1 MDATGKIHDLI
12 EITERLAALLM
23 KENKALGD
31 KNAEEATKYL
41 EEKSNLSRIY
51 ESRIKG
57 MMDNPSALAAVDP
70 ELRLKLR
77 ELGEKVNLMI
87 RENARLLK
95 IAIEAN
101 RRVVEMVAKAIEA
114 QQPGPGIYSAK
125 GTANKADV
133 HSAPRNL
140 ALSLDRSL

>member
-1 MDATGKIHDLI
+1 MNATGRINDLI
-12 EITERLAALLM
+12 EITERLAILLM
-23 KENKALGD
+23 KENKALTD
-31 KNAEEATKYL
+31 KNAKEATRYL

-70 ELRLKLR
+70 ELRQKLR
-77 ELGEKVNLMI
+77 EWGEKINLMI
-87 RENARLLK
+87 QENARLLK
-95 IAIEAN
+95 ITIEAN
-101 RRVVEMVAKAIEA
+101 RRVVEMVATAVKS

-125 GTANKADV
+125 GTANKSDV

>member
-1 MDATGKIHDLI
+1 MNATGRINDLI
-12 EITERLAALLM
+12 EITERLESLLM
-23 KENKALGD
+23 KENKALSD
-31 KNAEEATKYL
+31 KDAREATRYL
-41 EEKSNLSRIY
+41 EEKNNLSRIY

-57 MMDNPSALAAVDP
+57 IMDNAPALAGVNP
-70 ELRLKLR
+70 VLRQKLR

-95 IAIEAN
+95 ITIEAN
-101 RRVVEMVAKAIEA
+101 RRVVEMVAEA
-114 QQPGPGIYSAK
+114 VKSQHPGPGMYSAK
-125 GTANKADV
+125 GTSSKSDV